1 MVLTFPKEKNIT
13 EMFIIEQELGLEKIE
28 NVLVVKRNELII
40 MIRHNEEEE
49 AIIKHYPH
57 KIKNI

>member
-1 MVLTFPKEKNIT
+1 
-13 EMFIIEQELGLEKIE
+13 MFIIEQELGLEKIE